1 MIGMPGVV
9 RGPWTREARELAAA
23 QEAREAFNRFFHK
36 SMKVRNWTPW
46 EDLPLA
52 EMRERG
58 HLLSEDTV
66 TIIQAYLG
74 IENYVGDYVREGLDL
89 AHSQRERRNLLLA
102 WGSEEMKHAEA
113 WELVLIHSGRRT
125 EEQLRDYREGLLVH
139 KWTLREDHPSIDTA
153 LGVIC
158 YSMLQERAT
167 YYNYEEMRKRIRRE
181 YGLPE
186 RPTEA
191 ERERGLEIGAAGAFR
206 MVANDESAHLSI
218 FLEFVRIYLRYLPQ
232 DTVATL
238 LKVFNNFKMP
248 AQHLLPDASQLNEA
262 LERTLLYTPLK
273 YVRNVRN
280 AVLDAL
286 GFEHKRALERAAHE
300 ATLLPQGFAPDFVK
314 LLRSGEFVLSP
325 QAAAG
330 G

>member
-1 MIGMPGVV
+1 MPAVM
-9 RGPWTREARELAAA
+9 RGPWTREAREFAAA
-23 QEAREAFNRFFHK
+23 QEVGQAFIRFFRNA
-36 SMKVRNWTPW
+36 MKVRNWTPW
-46 EDLPLA
+46 DDLPLD

-89 AHSQRERRNLLLA
+89 AHGQRERRNLLLA
-102 WGSEEMKHAEA
+102 WGMEEMKHAEA
-113 WELVLIHSGRRT
+113 WELVLLHSGRRT
-125 EEQLRDYREGLLVH
+125 EEELRTYREGLLTH
-139 KWTLREDHPSIDTA
+139 KWTLREDHPGIDSS
-153 LGVIC
+153 LGLIC

-186 RPTEA
+186 RPTDL
-191 ERERGLEIGAAGAFR
+191 ERERGMQIGAAGAFKT
-206 MVANDESAHLSI
+206 VANDESAHHGV
-218 FLEFVRIYLRYLPQ
+218 FLELVKIYLRYMPQ
-232 DTVATL
+232 ETVATL
-238 LKVFNNFKMP
+238 LKVFNSFRMP
-248 AQHLLPDASQLNEA
+248 AQHLIPDAPQLTDA

-286 GFEHKRALERAAHE
+286 GFEHKRALERAAQE
-300 ATLLPQGFAPDFVK
+300 ATLLPPGLGPESFF
-314 LLRSGEFVLSP
+314 LGRNGEFVFSAQP
-325 QAAAG
+325 AG
-330 G
+330 GA